1 MSLRLPSESELN
13 EVAELIAG
21 KGVTYDRL
29 SPENR
34 ALIVKIAIQA
44 DISDTLAAMLDDTGK
59 VADWFKHSKLWEG
72 RID

>member
-1 MSLRLPSESELN
+1 MALRLPSESELN

-29 SPENR
+29 SPDNR
-34 ALIVKIAIQA
+34 AMVLKIAIQA
-44 DISDTLAAMLDDTGK
+44 DISDTLADMMNDTGHM
-59 VADWFKHSKLWEG
+59 ANWFEKSRLWEG